1 MAENP
6 PATGGLSLEFYPL
19 WVSVC
24 GCFCMRPLAGR
35 INQSMTFRGMRVRF
49 IPILI
54 VGLALVSPVSG
65 HHSDAAL
72 DMESLV
78 IHEGTLTEFS
88 LRNPH
93 TYFSIETTNERGEA
107 IEWTIQMGSAANARR
122 RGWTPDTLQLGDR
135 VTFSAHPARD
145 GRPYGLFEW
154 IRNADGIELPIADGG
169 ATLVAAT
176 TASVEGIWT
185 ADRSRLVDY
194 PGGLDQLT
202 RRDLSLTPRAGA
214 AMAAYDETTAENP
227 ELSCV
232 GRPTPGPI
240 IYTDLYP
247 MQIQFNEAEQTV
259 LLKVQ
264 YFDSERVVYMDG
276 RDHPDPSERF
286 FDGHSIGRWEGDVL
300 VVDTRNFEDHRSPYQ
315 NGIPSG
321 AQKYVVERYR
331 LSEGGTHMAV
341 EFTLEDPEYIVGSMT
356 HRRELIYSPDMDM
369 SPFDC
374 DLESTRR
381 FVPDNN

>member
-1 MAENP
+1 M
-6 PATGGLSLEFYPL
+6 
-19 WVSVC
+19 
-24 GCFCMRPLAGR
+24 
-35 INQSMTFRGMRVRF
+35 RF
-49 IPILI
+49 ISILA
-54 VGLALVSPVSG
+54 VGLALASPVSG

-78 IHEGTLTEFS
+78 THEGTITEFS

-93 TYFSIETTNERGEA
+93 TYFSVETTNENGEPV
-107 IEWTIQMGSAANARR
+107 EWTVQMGSAANARR

-154 IRNADGIELPIADGG
+154 VRNADGAELPLAGG
-169 ATLVAAT
+169 RAPRVAAT
-176 TASVEGIWT
+176 TTTLEGIWT
-185 ADRSRLVDY
+185 ADRSRFIDY

-202 RRDLSLTPRAGA
+202 RRDLALTPTAAA

-259 LLKVQ
+259 ILRVQ
-264 YFDSERVVYMDG
+264 YFDSERTVYMDG
-276 RDHPDPSERF
+276 REHPDPSERF
-286 FDGHSIGRWEGDVL
+286 FDGHSIGHWEGDVL

-315 NGIPSG
+315 NGLPSG
-321 AQKYVVERYR
+321 AQKYVTERYE
-331 LSEGGTHMAV
+331 LLEGGTHMAV

-356 HRRELIYSPDMDM
+356 HRRELIYSPNLDM

-381 FVPDNN
+381 FVPENN